1 MSAPALKGSSVSAM
15 LQDLKSNRRVQVALA
30 VLVLMIWYLWPT
42 APPTAARGT
51 EAHRPSAPLG
61 DRQSRD
67 LQKLPDLAKLD
78 RAGELPRED
87 RMYRDLFL
95 FDGPPPPPPP
105 PAPPPKPPP
114 PPTAEQ
120 LAAEALRQSRA
131 QENGSRPQDLRYL
144 GYLGTPA
151 AGKLGAFMRGE
162 EPVTLKQGD
171 LANPHWRLVKL
182 TDIAAEFQNLK
193 FGDLRHKIDAVD
205 LQGGAGGRT
214 QAPSNDF

>member
-78 RAGELPRED
+78 RAGELPSED
-87 RMYRDLFL
+87 RMLRDLFL
-95 FDGPPPPPPP
+95 FEGIVKPPPPPPVV
-105 PAPPPKPPP
+105 KVVPPP
-114 PPTAEQ
+114 PPTPEQ
-120 LAAEALRQSRA
+120 VAAQKLAAERA
-131 QENGSRPQDLRYL
+131 REAATKPGNLRYL
-144 GYLGTPA
+144 GYLATPKT
-151 AGKLGAFMRGE
+151 GRMGAFEKGE
-162 EPVTLKQGD
+162 EPVTIKQGD
-171 LANPHWRLVKL
+171 LANPQWRLVKV
-182 TDIAAEFQNLK
+182 TDTSAEFQNLK
-193 FGDLRHKIDAVD
+193 FPDLKHRIDVVD
-205 LQGGAGGRT
+205 PRGAGT
-214 QAPSNDF
+214 HSDHPANEF